1 VILYFVPLW
10 DDSNRILQ
18 GPHSSISSPIPTSCF
33 VDTILLPLPVWV
45 ALLLLPIL
53 FALSIRHRKQHFNP
67 STAYLRTK
75 PRRNCAFNTVSSIYY
90 ILIICNIL
98 MQTLE
103 IVRLELLHFGIGLQ
117 PFAYVGLILG
127 ALLHWSE
134 GAKGR
139 IRGWQAINGV
149 VWIGGVVMSAIQVVG
164 LSKEGIK
171 GRKGSK
177 YPISDQ
183 VIDVAVMAGVY
194 AVVAILELV
203 LVFWRTSRR
212 ARGQKENTPQ
222 SGMSPVIETTEFVGR
237 YPPTV

>member
-1 VILYFVPLW
+1 V
-10 DDSNRILQ
+10 
-18 GPHSSISSPIPTSCF
+18 
-33 VDTILLPLPVWV
+33 
-45 ALLLLPIL
+45 
-53 FALSIRHRKQHFNP
+53 
-67 STAYLRTK
+67 
-75 PRRNCAFNTVSSIYY
+75 IYY

-103 IVRLELLHFGIGLQ
+103 IVRLELLHFGIGLL

-139 IRGWQAINGV
+139 VRGWQFINAV
-149 VWIGGVVMSAIQVVG
+149 FWVGGVVMCTVQVVG
-164 LSKEGIK
+164 LDNEGID

-194 AVVAILELV
+194 AVVAILELMLGV
-203 LVFWRTSRR
+203 WKVKRR
-212 ARGQKENTPQ
+212 QSAERGDKVSSTI
-222 SGMSPVIETTEFVGR
+222 IETNEFMMKDAGFMHNA
-237 YPPTV
+237 